1 MNIINLRTTTPIFR
15 QEPELPP
22 KIEFTKIEQ
31 EYIPVL
37 KELYT
42 LNSNIYTQKQNLHNY
57 YSSTD
62 RCDYR
67 ELLKR
72 RRNLVAKLKRI
83 AKKAD
88 KDYFTMEHEIREKR
102 EYNRFVPKILRAKT
116 PKELQQVIE
125 LISSY
130 NLAGRVQDILEY
142 LIQKKKF

>member
-22 KIEFTKIEQ
+22 KIRFTKIEE

-37 KELYT
+37 TELNT
-42 LNSNIYTQKQNLHNY
+42 LNSNIYTQKQNLYNY

-72 RRNLVAKLKRI
+72 RRNLITKLKRI
-83 AKKAD
+83 AQKAD
-88 KDYFTMEHEIREKR
+88 KDYHTMEREIREKR
-102 EYNRFVPKILRAKT
+102 EYNRFVPKIQKAKT

-130 NLAGRVQDILEY
+130 NLARRVQDILEY

>member
-1 MNIINLRTTTPIFR
+1 MNITNLRTTTPIFR

-37 KELYT
+37 TELNT
-42 LNSNIYTQKQNLHNY
+42 LNSDIYTQKQNLRNY

-72 RRNLVAKLKRI
+72 RRNLITKLERI
-83 AKKAD
+83 AQKAN
-88 KDYFTMEHEIREKR
+88 KDYRTMEWEIIEKR

-130 NLAGRVQDILEY
+130 NITKRVQDILEY